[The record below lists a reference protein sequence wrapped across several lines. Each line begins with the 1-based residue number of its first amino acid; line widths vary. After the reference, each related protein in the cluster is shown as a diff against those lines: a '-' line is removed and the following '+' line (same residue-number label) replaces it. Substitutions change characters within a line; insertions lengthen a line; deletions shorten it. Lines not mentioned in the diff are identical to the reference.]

1 MAKTPLD
8 KQIEK
13 ARKEAQRNAYKEELR
28 QRAASIVSSQPIIN
42 GVRIIDDTAETVLN
56 CLLENC
62 KDSSTGHVSYDNDI
76 FPQAVSRSIGLE
88 IEKLIQQLEKQITEL
103 KAELKTLRG
112 EDATVEGDIVYQDD
126 SVIVTYNGLKENEYG
141 DGYTINFII
150 ENLTDK
156 KINVG
161 YDDESI
167 NGFMCYTGFYADIV
181 AGKKTKEVI
190 DMYEDSDDY
199 CPMEELESLEFCVVV
214 SDADTYDEISTSD
227 PVVINFAN

>member
-1 MAKTPLD
+1 MRRYVYALAAATIMSVAMPVMAEETSTEEETS
-8 KQIEK
+8 IEVDST
-13 ARKEAQRNAYKEELR
+13 EESGTGED
-28 QRAASIVSSQPIIN
+28 RAS
-42 GVRIIDDTAETVLN
+42 
-56 CLLENC
+56 
-62 KDSSTGHVSYDNDI
+62 
-76 FPQAVSRSIGLE
+76 E
-88 IEKLIQQLEKQITEL
+88 IEKLIQQLEKQIAEL

-199 CPMEELESLEFCVVV
+199 CPMEELESLEFCVVRCRH
-214 SDADTYDEISTSD
+214 I
-227 PVVINFAN
+227 

>member
-1 MAKTPLD
+1 M
-8 KQIEK
+8 
-13 ARKEAQRNAYKEELR
+13 
-28 QRAASIVSSQPIIN
+28 V
-42 GVRIIDDTAETVLN
+42 
-56 CLLENC
+56 C
-62 KDSSTGHVSYDNDI
+62 
-76 FPQAVSRSIGLE
+76 
-88 IEKLIQQLEKQITEL
+88 
-103 KAELKTLRG
+103 
-112 EDATVEGDIVYQDD
+112 
-126 SVIVTYNGLKENEYG
+126 
-141 DGYTINFII
+141 GYFFNINFII

>member
-1 MAKTPLD
+1 MRRYVYALAAATIMSAAMPVMAEETSTEEETS
-8 KQIEK
+8 IEVDGT
-13 ARKEAQRNAYKEELR
+13 EESATGED
-28 QRAASIVSSQPIIN
+28 RAS
-42 GVRIIDDTAETVLN
+42 
-56 CLLENC
+56 
-62 KDSSTGHVSYDNDI
+62 
-76 FPQAVSRSIGLE
+76 E
-88 IEKLIQQLEKQITEL
+88 IEKLIPEL

-112 EDATVEGDIVYQDD
+112 EDATAEGDIVYQDD
-126 SVIVTYNGLKENEYG
+126 YVIVTYNGLKENEYG

-190 DMYEDSDDY
+190 DMYEGSDDY

>member
-1 MAKTPLD
+1 MRRYVYALAAATIMSVAMPVMAEETSTEEETS
-8 KQIEK
+8 IEVDST
-13 ARKEAQRNAYKEELR
+13 EESGTGED
-28 QRAASIVSSQPIIN
+28 RAS
-42 GVRIIDDTAETVLN
+42 
-56 CLLENC
+56 
-62 KDSSTGHVSYDNDI
+62 
-76 FPQAVSRSIGLE
+76 E
-88 IEKLIQQLEKQITEL
+88 IEKLIQQLEKQIAEL
-103 KAELKTLRG
+103 KAELKSLRG

>member
-88 IEKLIQQLEKQITEL
+88 IEKLIQYGMVTSYIPWANGGMLNLLPCSFSYFERKATAQAMSLASTTGEK
-103 KAELKTLRG
+103 
-112 EDATVEGDIVYQDD
+112 VD
-126 SVIVTYNGLKENEYG
+126 SI
-141 DGYTINFII
+141 IFISHRS
-150 ENLTDK
+150 TDK
-156 KINVG
+156 DVADMLVDFFCG
-161 YDDESI
+161 
-167 NGFMCYTGFYADIV
+167 TGIFSKPGI
-181 AGKKTKEVI
+181 
-190 DMYEDSDDY
+190 
-199 CPMEELESLEFCVVV
+199 
-214 SDADTYDEISTSD
+214 
-227 PVVINFAN
+227 

>member
-1 MAKTPLD
+1 MRRYVYALAAATIMSVAMPVMAEETSTEEETS
-8 KQIEK
+8 IEVDST
-13 ARKEAQRNAYKEELR
+13 EE
-28 QRAASIVSSQPIIN
+28 S
-42 GVRIIDDTAETVLN
+42 GT
-56 CLLENC
+56 
-62 KDSSTGHVSYDNDI
+62 
-76 FPQAVSRSIGLE
+76 
-88 IEKLIQQLEKQITEL
+88 
-103 KAELKTLRG
+103 G

-199 CPMEELESLEFCVVV
+199 CPMEELEFLEFCVVV

>member
-1 MAKTPLD
+1 MRRYVYALAAATIMSVAMPVMAEETSTEEETS
-8 KQIEK
+8 IEVDGT
-13 ARKEAQRNAYKEELR
+13 EESATGED
-28 QRAASIVSSQPIIN
+28 RAS
-42 GVRIIDDTAETVLN
+42 
-56 CLLENC
+56 
-62 KDSSTGHVSYDNDI
+62 
-76 FPQAVSRSIGLE
+76 E

-112 EDATVEGDIVYQDD
+112 E
-126 SVIVTYNGLKENEYG
+126 

>member
-1 MAKTPLD
+1 MRRYVYALAAATIMSVAMPVMAEETSTEEETS
-8 KQIEK
+8 IEVDST
-13 ARKEAQRNAYKEELR
+13 EESGTGED
-28 QRAASIVSSQPIIN
+28 RAS
-42 GVRIIDDTAETVLN
+42 
-56 CLLENC
+56 
-62 KDSSTGHVSYDNDI
+62 
-76 FPQAVSRSIGLE
+76 E
-88 IEKLIQQLEKQITEL
+88 IEKLIQQLEKQIAEL

-199 CPMEELESLEFCVVV
+199 CPMEEAGGRVRRYLYRISGFSETN
-214 SDADTYDEISTSD
+214 SDC
-227 PVVINFAN
+227 F